1 MVEVTRSGEIESF
14 HQGVAVLINSSG
26 NILKEWGNS
35 DLNIY
40 PRSALKPIQT
50 LNLYK
55 DGLAEDMNLTEEQIR
70 TLPPEHRQT
79 LILIRQQYGGQRPP
93 PAHQPQYG
101 QY

>member
-1 MVEVTRSGEIESF
+1 MESLRMVEVTRSEEVESF

-26 NILKEWGNS
+26 DILKEWGNA

-55 DGLAEDMNLTEEQIR
+55 DGVADSMSLSEEQIAITTAVSYTHL
-70 TLPPEHRQT
+70 TLPT
-79 LILIRQQYGGQRPP
+79 ILLV
-93 PAHQPQYG
+93 
-101 QY
+101 